1 VETISSS
8 TSLNL
13 ARQSFLGPRSDETLH
28 KTEVA
33 IVGLGGGGSH
43 IAQQLAHLGV
53 GNFLLLDADRI
64 EDTNL
69 NRLVGGRA
77 SDVKRGLRKV
87 FIAKRLI
94 KAINP
99 KSTVRA
105 KPTNWQEQT
114 SLLQE
119 CDIAFGC
126 IDSLIARS
134 EFEAFARRCMVP
146 LIDIG
151 MDVHQINDEFVIS
164 GQVALSMP
172 GLPCMRCMGILNDQA
187 LKKEAEQYGKAGS
200 RPQVIWPNG
209 VLASTAVGYF
219 VQLTT
224 PWQRSQS
231 PPLLMEYDGNT
242 QTVTASSKVPYLP
255 KICSH
260 YAEMGNLGDP
270 FWSPT
275 SLRCSVPGFKPQFLT
290 TSSGNRV

>member
-1 VETISSS
+1 MSSGRG
-8 TSLNL
+8 LNL
-13 ARQSFLGPRSDETLH
+13 ARQSFLGPRSDEILH
-28 KTEVA
+28 KTNVA

-77 SDVKRGLRKV
+77 SDVKRKLRKV
-87 FIAKRLI
+87 SIAKRLI
-94 KAINP
+94 KTVNP
-99 KSTVRA
+99 KATVDA

-114 SLLQE
+114 KLLQE

-134 EFEAFARRCMVP
+134 ELETFARRCMVP

-151 MDVHQINDEFVIS
+151 MDVHQLEDGFMIT

-172 GLPCMRCMGILNDQA
+172 GLACLRCMGLLNEQA
-187 LKKEAEQYGKAGS
+187 LKKEAELYGKAGA

-209 VLASTAVGYF
+209 ALASTAVGIF
-219 VQLTT
+219 MQLTT
-224 PWQRSQS
+224 PWQSSQS

-242 QTVTASSKVPYLP
+242 QTVTASSKIPYFP
-255 KICSH
+255 KTCAH
-260 YAEMGNLGDP
+260 FAEIGNLGDP
-270 FWSPT
+270 FWSP
-275 SLRCSVPGFKPQFLT
+275 
-290 TSSGNRV
+290 SSQ